1 MFKHLHVKN
10 YVLIDSLDI
19 EFPEGLVIVT
29 GQTGA
34 GKSIIIGSISLVLGG
49 KADSSIIGE
58 AGDNCVVEAE
68 FDVDPD
74 NAGLKAQLE
83 DCGAEW
89 DDGHLILRR
98 VVARS
103 GRSRAFVNDCPVNVT
118 ALSALSSTLID
129 IHSQHQTLL
138 LHDRKFQLSALD
150 YFAGNAALLAE
161 YSSSYG
167 SWMTQK
173 AELEK
178 LDATI
183 RKMETERD
191 YNAARFAQLDEAALR
206 EGELEELEL
215 EQKQLANA
223 EDIKENLYAAE
234 NTIAPEEGMEGRIS
248 MDEALRECER
258 HMDKVMSFVPAA
270 EGLKERLESTRI
282 EIGDILDEVKKINS
296 KVDVS
301 PARLAEVDSRLS
313 KIYDLLQKF
322 SCREVSE
329 LIALRE
335 ELNKTLLD
343 TTELAE
349 KRVELAAEVSAS
361 EAATRRLASELREC
375 RQKAAPA
382 FASALTTSLHFLEL
396 ETAVFEVELQDAPLG
411 PTGSDAVMFKFSA
424 SGKNPID
431 VAKCASGGE
440 TSRIMLCLKDMMA
453 RYTNMPTMIFDEID
467 TGVSGSAADKMG
479 SMICRMGDNMQVFAI
494 THLPQVAAKGRAH
507 YLVSKAL
514 DPTSGKTLTNIQ
526 MLSDDERIQ
535 ELARM
540 LSGSEITPEAIANAK
555 SLLGY

>member
-19 EFPEGLVIVT
+19 EFPGGLVIVT

-68 FDVDPD
+68 FNVDPQESE
-74 NAGLKAQLE
+74 LKERLE
-83 DCGAEW
+83 ECGAEW

-98 VVARS
+98 VVSRS
-103 GRSRAFVNDCPVNVT
+103 GRSRAFVNDCPVNLPT
-118 ALSALSSTLID
+118 LSALSSSLID
-129 IHSQHQTLL
+129 IHSQHQTML

-150 YFAGNAALLAE
+150 HFAGNTALLDE
-161 YSSSYG
+161 YSGAYNG
-167 SWMTQK
+167 WLTQK
-173 AELEK
+173 AELER
-178 LDATI
+178 LDAKI
-183 RKMETERD
+183 KKMETERE
-191 YNAARFAQLDEAALR
+191 YNAARYAQLDEAGLR

-223 EDIKENLYAAE
+223 EEIKENLYAAE
-234 NTIAPEEGMEGRIS
+234 GAIAPEDGVEGRMS
-248 MDEALRECER
+248 MDEVLRECER
-258 HMDKVMSFVPAA
+258 RMDKVSPFIPAT
-270 EGLKERLESTRI
+270 GSLKERLGSVRI
-282 EIGDILDEVKKINS
+282 EMDDILGEIKKINGG
-296 KVDVS
+296 VDVS
-301 PARLAEVDSRLS
+301 PDRLAEVEGRLS
-313 KIYDLLQKF
+313 KIYDLLHKF

-349 KRVELAAEVSAS
+349 RRAELAAQTAAS
-361 EAATRRLASELREC
+361 KAAAEALALQLRER

-382 FASALTTSLHFLEL
+382 FASALTSSLHFLEL
-396 ETAVFEVELQDAPLG
+396 ESSVFEVELLDAPLG
-411 PTGSDAVMFKFSA
+411 ATGTDAVMFKFSA
-424 SGKNPID
+424 SGKDPID

-440 TSRIMLCLKDMMA
+440 MSRIMLCLKDMMA

-494 THLPQVAAKGRAH
+494 THLPQVAAKGKAH
-507 YLVSKAL
+507 YLVSKSVEA
-514 DPTSGKTLTNIQ
+514 DGKNITTIHN
-526 MLSDDERIQ
+526 LSDDERVQ

-540 LSGSEITPEAIANAK
+540 LSGSAITPEAIANAK
-555 SLLGY
+555 SLLRY